1 MDLKKLKKAI
11 LMMTCF
17 LLIGTN
23 MYIVRAE
30 DEGEA
35 NNQGNQEETENKEG
49 QENGEGINLENL
61 QGIEG
66 LEGLDLSRIN

>member
-1 MDLKKLKKAI
+1 MDLNKLKKAI

-17 LLIGTN
+17 LLICTN

-35 NNQGNQEETENKEG
+35 NNEG
-49 QENGEGINLENL
+49 QENKEGINLESL

-66 LEGLDLSRIN
+66 LEGVDLSRVN